1 MLELG
6 QLFITP
12 GAMIVL
18 KTLEVSPWDL
28 LKRHQAGDW
37 GELDD
42 EDRKANQDALIY
54 KLRVMSVYQVLGV
67 SFWVITE
74 ANRASTTILLP
85 EEY

>member
-6 QLFITP
+6 HVFITS

-18 KTLEVSPWDL
+18 KTLEVSPSTL
-28 LKRHQAGDW
+28 LKRHQEGDW

-54 KLRVMSVYQVLGV
+54 GLRVMSVYRVLGV
-67 SFWVITE
+67 RMWVITE
-74 ANRASTTILLP
+74 ANRSSTTILLP

>member
-1 MLELG
+1 M
-6 QLFITP
+6 
-12 GAMIVL
+12 
-18 KTLEVSPWDL
+18 

-54 KLRVMSVYQVLGV
+54 GLRVMSVYRVLGV
-67 SFWVITE
+67 RVWVITE
-74 ANRASTTILLP
+74 ANPSSIMMLLP

>member
-6 QLFITP
+6 HVFITS

-18 KTLEVSPWDL
+18 KTLEVSPSTL
-28 LKRHQAGDW
+28 LKRHQEGDW

-54 KLRVMSVYQVLGV
+54 GLRVMSVYRVLGV
-67 SFWVITE
+67 RVRVITE
-74 ANRASTTILLP
+74 ANRSSTTILLP

>member
-6 QLFITP
+6 HVFITS

-18 KTLEVSPWDL
+18 KNLEVSPSTL
-28 LKRHQAGDW
+28 LKRHQEGDW

-54 KLRVMSVYQVLGV
+54 GLRVMSVYRVLGV
-67 SFWVITE
+67 RMWVITE
-74 ANRASTTILLP
+74 ANRSSTTILLP